1 MISEGDYRNI
11 LTQKIQESFNK
22 LQGAVLLFNSSK
34 ASIPINIADLESF
47 PLMRWI
53 NLNEKVKVRKRKN
66 RFNSYLAFDAL
77 MKKGGKFGEHFHE
90 DIIESAEIVSG
101 EMVDTTTNEI
111 YKAGDVAH
119 YEKGIKHTP
128 IATTDTLLHVL
139 FKP

>member
-1 MISEGDYRNI
+1 MISEGDYRNA

-34 ASIPINIADLESF
+34 ANTPINRADLESF
-47 PLMRWI
+47 PLMSWI

-66 RFNSYLAFDAL
+66 RFNSYLAFDTL

-90 DIIESAEIVSG
+90 DIIESAEVVSG
-101 EMVDTTTNEI
+101 EMIDTTTNSV
-111 YKAGDVAH
+111 YKEGDIAH
-119 YEKGIKHTP
+119 YEKGIKHTS